1 VQCFPKTQAYVHNA
15 QTSNGA
21 SEVVIENEITKR
33 REITEKKVV
42 FPILGPR
49 KDNEEKAE
57 LKTEKD
63 ENDHQDLVSHE
74 SDSLSSQF
82 SLIHPDN

>member
-1 VQCFPKTQAYVHNA
+1 LRTKF
-15 QTSNGA
+15 
-21 SEVVIENEITKR
+21 TKR
-33 REITEKKVV
+33 GEITEKKVV

-49 KDNEEKAE
+49 KDNEKKAE

-82 SLIHPDN
+82 SLIHPDS

>member
-1 VQCFPKTQAYVHNA
+1 MSHNS
-15 QTSNGA
+15 QTTNGA

-49 KDNEEKAE
+49 KDNEEKSRAQNR
-57 LKTEKD
+57 KR
-63 ENDHQDLVSHE
+63 
-74 SDSLSSQF
+74 
-82 SLIHPDN
+82 

>member
-1 VQCFPKTQAYVHNA
+1 MQCFPKTQAYVNDA
-15 QTSNGA
+15 QTRDGST
-21 SEVVIENEITKR
+21 EEVIENKFAKRGKITKK
-33 REITEKKVV
+33 EVV

-49 KDNEEKAE
+49 KDNEKEAE